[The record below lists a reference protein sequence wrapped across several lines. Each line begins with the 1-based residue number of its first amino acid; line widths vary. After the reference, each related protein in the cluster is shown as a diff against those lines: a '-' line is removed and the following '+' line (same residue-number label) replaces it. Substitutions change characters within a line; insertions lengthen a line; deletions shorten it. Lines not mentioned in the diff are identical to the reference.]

1 MQPPAPLSRGT
12 GVNGCQAGRSLCGRG
27 PRAEPGE
34 PRWGRGAGDD
44 AAGPVP
50 TAYAPLQPPQFLQ
63 QPPKP
68 IQQQFVIQQQ
78 QLAPRGQPPPGP
90 AAPQLQPLPPA
101 SPGPVPPPKA
111 GASPGV
117 PHGAGADGAAPNGHP
132 GCHGAPR
139 KFQHASAV
147 ILQLQPAGATVRA
160 PPPSPPVPPAWL
172 ARAGGHGGGPGLC
185 KGCMGGHAWCGQ
197 VHVGVHAAPPY
208 TRVCPGTAPVR
219 VHGGTRGSRAPPV
232 RALHVCTTHA
242 RVPRRGLAPS
252 RRARA
257 RARAHPPGPRRGA
270 PVPGGR

>member
-1 MQPPAPLSRGT
+1 MCFPKRGPHRDSLTPATKAVQQPAPLSLGPR
-12 GVNGCQAGRSLCGRG
+12 VNGCQAGRSLPGRG
-27 PRAEPGE
+27 PRAELGE
-34 PRWGRGAGDD
+34 TCGGRGAGDD

-50 TAYAPLQPPQFLQ
+50 AAYAPLQPPQFLQ

-68 IQQQFVIQQQ
+68 MQQQFVIQQQQQQQ

-111 GASPGV
+111 GAGPGV

-160 PPPSPPVPPAWL
+160 PPASRCPPARL
-172 ARAGGHGGGPGLC
+172 ARAGGHGGGVLVCAGGAWGGALDVGRC
-185 KGCMGGHAWCGQ
+185 TWVCMRLRAQ
-197 VHVGVHAAPPY
+197 
-208 TRVCPGTAPVR
+208 TRVCP
-219 VHGGTRGSRAPPV
+219 VHAC
-232 RALHVCTTHA
+232 A
-242 RVPRRGLAPS
+242 
-252 RRARA
+252 
-257 RARAHPPGPRRGA
+257 
-270 PVPGGR
+270 

>member
-1 MQPPAPLSRGT
+1 M
-12 GVNGCQAGRSLCGRG
+12 NGCQAGRSLCGRG
-27 PRAEPGE
+27 PQAELGE
-34 PRWGRGAGDD
+34 TCWGRGAGDD
-44 AAGPVP
+44 TAGPVP

-160 PPPSPPVPPAWL
+160 PPGAPRPAGESWG
-172 ARAGGHGGGPGLC
+172 AQGGRGLC
-185 KGCMGGHAWCGQ
+185 EGCMGRHA
-197 VHVGVHAAPPY
+197 
-208 TRVCPGTAPVR
+208 
-219 VHGGTRGSRAPPV
+219 
-232 RALHVCTTHA
+232 
-242 RVPRRGLAPS
+242 
-252 RRARA
+252 
-257 RARAHPPGPRRGA
+257 
-270 PVPGGR
+270 